1 MITGQTLVTLTMA
14 ILMASV
20 AAVEIRKLRLAAWAY
35 WIQSLLLCLILV
47 ACAWLTANTS
57 LYLWAA
63 TCLLTKGIIIP
74 WLLLHYIK
82 RVPQIEYKPI
92 LGFALSVILLGLMM
106 VALYRIF
113 YRTIFIMAPVPAVL
127 EGQVRSVLAGA
138 CVVFCLGL
146 WTLLTRRDVIKTVIG
161 LGLLEN
167 AVHLILLA
175 LAPQLKETTMIGIL
189 TNVVAAIFILLYL
202 SADIYRLFGSTDS
215 ARLSELK
222 R

>member
-1 MITGQTLVTLTMA
+1 MIAGQTLVTLTMA

-20 AAVEIRKLRLAAWAY
+20 AAVEIRKLRIAAWAY
-35 WIQSLLLCLILV
+35 LTQSLLICLLLITY
-47 ACAWLTANTS
+47 AWLTANGS

-74 WLLLHYIK
+74 WLLLRYIK
-82 RVPQIEYKPI
+82 RVPQIEHKPL

-113 YRTIFIMAPVPAVL
+113 YRTIFIMAPVPALL
-127 EGQVRSVLAGA
+127 ETQVRSLLAGA

-146 WTLLTRRDVIKTVIG
+146 WTLLSRRDVIKTVIG
-161 LGLLEN
+161 LGLMEN

-189 TNVVAAIFILLYL
+189 TNVVAAI
-202 SADIYRLFGSTDS
+202 
-215 ARLSELK
+215 
-222 R
+222 